1 MIRESIQKDRAY
13 GSNHSTIKA
22 VIFDMDGLM
31 LDSQRIATE
40 TWKKAVRAFGYC
52 LTDEINLS
60 LIGRTIPDTNDIL
73 REAFGF
79 DFPVNEVRR
88 LARKEFADL
97 TKDSGIPVKRGLHE
111 LLDLL
116 EQKHLKI
123 AVATS
128 TPRSD
133 CLHNLQR
140 SNLIHRF
147 KVIVCGDE
155 VPRGKPAPDLFL
167 RASKLLDVV
176 PEHCVVLEDS
186 YAGVRAAHNAR
197 MIPIMV
203 PDLKEADDEMRAL
216 AHGVLSDL
224 VAVKDVILSLLD
236 KATT

>member
-1 MIRESIQKDRAY
+1 MRMKRDSIQ
-13 GSNHSTIKA
+13 A

-40 TWKKAVRAFGYC
+40 AWKRAVAAFGYC
-52 LTDEINLS
+52 LKDEINLS
-60 LIGRTIPDTNDIL
+60 LIGRTIPDTNYIL

-88 LARKEFADL
+88 LATKEFADL
-97 TKDSGIPVKRGLHE
+97 TRDSGIPVKRGLHE

-128 TPRSD
+128 TPQSD
-133 CLHNLQR
+133 CLYHLQR
-140 SNLIHRF
+140 SDLIHRF

-167 RASKLLDVV
+167 RASELLDVV
-176 PEHCVVLEDS
+176 PEHCMVLEDS
-186 YAGVRAAHNAR
+186 YAGVRAAHNAG

-216 AHGVLSDL
+216 AHAVVSDL
-224 VAVKDVILSLLD
+224 VEAKDVIMSLLD
-236 KATT
+236 EAIT